1 MSFFFRKINILPK
14 ERITYSMNHG
24 RIVIITGAPGT
35 GKTTAASIIATE
47 SDFPKSIH
55 MRTDDFYH
63 HLCKGT
69 TPRHLPE
76 AYEQNSIVIEAFM
89 EAAKCYVRG
98 EYDVIIDAV
107 IGPQYLNSL
116 LKTAHDGY
124 EIHYIVLRASKE
136 ETLKRATERSK
147 KWNKPIDP
155 ESIAIVWEQFHLLG
169 HYESHVINT
178 MDLSPKATVLLIQDI
193 IKRKTHLLL

>member
-1 MSFFFRKINILPK
+1 
-14 ERITYSMNHG
+14 MNHG
-24 RIVIITGAPGT
+24 RMVIITGAPGT

-47 SDFPKSIH
+47 SDFLKSVH

-76 AYEQNSIVIEAFM
+76 SYEQNSIVIEAFM

-98 EYDVIIDAV
+98 GYDVIIDAV
-107 IGPQYLNSL
+107 IGPRFLESWL
-116 LKTAHDGY
+116 RTARNGY

-136 ETLKRATERSK
+136 ETLKRAIQRSE
-147 KWNKPIDP
+147 KWNKPFDP
-155 ESIAIVWEQFHLLG
+155 EPIAIVWEQFHFLG
-169 HYESHVINT
+169 HYESHAINT
-178 MDLSPKATVLLIQDI
+178 MELSPKATVLLIQDI